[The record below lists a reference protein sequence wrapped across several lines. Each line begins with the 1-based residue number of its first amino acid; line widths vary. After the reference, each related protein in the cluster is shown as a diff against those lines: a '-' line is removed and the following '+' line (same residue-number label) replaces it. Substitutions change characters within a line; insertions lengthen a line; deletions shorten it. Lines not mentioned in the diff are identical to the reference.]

1 MGCLAAEASLILL
14 DRFSGSKFWEQA
26 RHYKATQFSLIG
38 VIGKILF
45 NQPKTDRD
53 TDNPVEVA
61 NSGGMTGDIMEEF
74 ERRFGLMVI
83 EGYGLTECPL
93 VCQTPFDG
101 VRKPGSM
108 GLPAKHP
115 DPKVKFTEMK
125 VVDEDD
131 RELPAGKTG
140 ELVVRSPIVMKGY
153 FKDEQKTAETM
164 RNGWLHTGDYAYM
177 DEDGYFYFV
186 ERKKDVIRRR
196 GEMVSPT
203 QVEDVINQH
212 PKVEISAV
220 IPIPAELGEDDI
232 KAFVVV
238 KGGEGLTSEEIVNW
252 CQERLAYF
260 KVPQYVEFRK
270 ELPKTSSEKIAKH
283 LLRQESKS
291 A

>member
-1 MGCLAAEASLILL
+1 
-14 DRFSGSKFWEQA
+14 
-26 RHYKATQFSLIG
+26 
-38 VIGKILF
+38 
-45 NQPKTDRD
+45 
-53 TDNPVEVA
+53 
-61 NSGGMTGDIMEEF
+61 
-74 ERRFGLMVI
+74 
-83 EGYGLTECPL
+83 
-93 VCQTPFDG
+93 
-101 VRKPGSM
+101 
-108 GLPAKHP
+108 
-115 DPKVKFTEMK
+115 
-125 VVDEDD
+125 
-131 RELPAGKTG
+131 
-140 ELVVRSPIVMKGY
+140 MKGY

-220 IPIPAELGEDDI
+220 IPVPAELGEDDI

-238 KGGEGLTSEEIVNW
+238 KGGEGLTSEEIINW
-252 CQERLAYF
+252 CRERLAYF
-260 KVPQYVEFRK
+260 KVPQCVEFRK